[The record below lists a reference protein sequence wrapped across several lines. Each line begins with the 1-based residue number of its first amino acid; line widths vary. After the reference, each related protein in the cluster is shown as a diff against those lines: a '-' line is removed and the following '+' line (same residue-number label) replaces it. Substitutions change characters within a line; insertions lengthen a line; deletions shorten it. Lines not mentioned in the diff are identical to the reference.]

1 MMEDVEIPMMER
13 TGLTCVS
20 FTAALRRAGVVGV
33 GKGREHGQRWA
44 LEGQVS
50 SYGSGV
56 WGGSRAVA
64 W

>member
-20 FTAALRRAGVVGV
+20 FAVLRRARVEGV
-33 GKGREHGQRWA
+33 GKGREHSQKQA

-50 SYGSGV
+50 SYGLGV

-64 W
+64 C